1 VNDEGAEETVAG
13 GCERR
18 EGSKRCEELDKA
30 WELEK
35 GRHTYAAWRSAH
47 FTPEK

>member
-1 VNDEGAEETVAG
+1 VNDEGAKETVAG
-13 GCERR
+13 GCER

-47 FTPEK
+47 FTSKK